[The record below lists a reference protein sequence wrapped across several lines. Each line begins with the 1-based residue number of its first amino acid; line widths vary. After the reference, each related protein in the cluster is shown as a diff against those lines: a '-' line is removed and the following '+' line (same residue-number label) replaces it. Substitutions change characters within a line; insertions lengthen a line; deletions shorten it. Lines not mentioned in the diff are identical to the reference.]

1 MGNRRIVGPHPG
13 GGWQAKAPGA
23 RRASTVVRTQGE
35 AIDRA
40 REILA
45 NIGGGEL
52 TIQGRDGVIR
62 DSDTVSPAQDP
73 CPPRDRK

>member
-23 RRASTVVRTQGE
+23 KRASTVGTTQGE
-35 AIDRA
+35 VIDRA
-40 REILA
+40 REILQHL
-45 NIGGGEL
+45 GGGEL

-62 DSDTVSPAQDP
+62 DSDTVPPGRDP
-73 CPPRDRK
+73 FPPRDRK